1 MQELINKL
9 IKEAGLSP
17 EQANHSLKIIVD
29 FVKTKLPPG
38 LAPTVDAM
46 FSGTMHEPTYK
57 EKAEDFA
64 GATKD
69 KLEDLAEVAKEKLA
83 VAADKAED
91 LAKEALEKFKGMFG
105 NEKNS

>member
-57 EKAEDFA
+57 EKAED
-64 GATKD
+64 
-69 KLEDLAEVAKEKLA
+69 LAEVAKEKLA